1 MRLQSLETRDTLEA
15 NVLRSGGQSPLPAR
29 CCGFQGSSNARELV
43 AGLQVREPGVLWP
56 SGPADSES
64 LVFSPQRKAAHAA
77 KDVEK
82 AGLLHAERL
91 LRAAKRVRLQ
101 ANRLQTRNESFAQ
114 NESQESAEH
123 CLRPRPQASLASK
136 SHRIELGPGCR
147 PVPKR
152 GASKALTWSPQ
163 TKSTIQI

>member
-15 NVLRSGGQSPLPAR
+15 NVLWSGGQSPLLAR
-29 CCGFQGSSNARELV
+29 CCGFQGSSNAREL
-43 AGLQVREPGVLWP
+43 GILWP
-56 SGPADSES
+56 SGPEDSES